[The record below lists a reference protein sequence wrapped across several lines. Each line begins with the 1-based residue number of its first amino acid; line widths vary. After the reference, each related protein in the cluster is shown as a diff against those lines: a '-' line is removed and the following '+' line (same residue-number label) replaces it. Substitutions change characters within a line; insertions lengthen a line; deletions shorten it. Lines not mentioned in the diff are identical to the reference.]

1 MRVSKC
7 PQAAI
12 VRCAARA
19 EPAMLLSA
27 QGLDVHVWQLGSALN
42 RQHQVCTAV
51 TFSLAVPS
59 LQISLLCGA
68 LFLHAH
74 HDTQGLLM
82 VHTKPC
88 LGAMHTYGCL
98 LLHVLQLSVVDTD
111 TLVRL

>member
-27 QGLDVHVWQLGSALN
+27 QGLDVHVWQLGSALD

-51 TFSLAVPS
+51 TSWQCQSCRFICCVVPSILIPIMTPRGLPSGAHQPLPWGNAHIRLPSLA
-59 LQISLLCGA
+59 
-68 LFLHAH
+68 
-74 HDTQGLLM
+74 
-82 VHTKPC
+82 C
-88 LGAMHTYGCL
+88 LAAVCRRY
-98 LLHVLQLSVVDTD
+98 
-111 TLVRL
+111 

>member
-27 QGLDVHVWQLGSALN
+27 QGLDVHMWQLGSALD

-51 TFSLAVPS
+51 TFLAVPKP
-59 LQISLLCGA
+59 QICQPCGA
-68 LFLHAH
+68 LFF
-74 HDTQGLLM
+74 
-82 VHTKPC
+82 VCP
-88 LGAMHTYGCL
+88 
-98 LLHVLQLSVVDTD
+98 
-111 TLVRL
+111 